1 VRQSEPGGVK
11 AKAREVVEATDVPL
25 GEHAGG
31 VWSHCRRMLPRSVEC
46 ARGRELV
53 RADARDG
60 PGRLAELGRKRGGGP
75 VSPKFHFSFLNQIL
89 DFQNYFKF
97 EFLKMKKT
105 FSRVDP
111 KTKVV
116 QNLILYNFA

>member
-1 VRQSEPGGVK
+1 
-11 AKAREVVEATDVPL
+11 
-25 GEHAGG
+25 
-31 VWSHCRRMLPRSVEC
+31 MLPRSADRAC
-46 ARGRELV
+46 GRELV
-53 RADARDG
+53 WADARDG

-75 VSPKFHFSFLNQIL
+75 VSPKFPFSFIDPIPIP
-89 DFQNYFKF
+89 DFQNCFKF

>member
-1 VRQSEPGGVK
+1 MLSRS
-11 AKAREVVEATDVPL
+11 AKR
-25 GEHAGG
+25 
-31 VWSHCRRMLPRSVEC
+31 

-53 RADARDG
+53 RADVRDG
-60 PGRLAELGRKRGGGP
+60 PGWLAELGRKLGGGLI
-75 VSPKFHFSFLNQIL
+75 SSKFPFSFINPIL
-89 DFQNYFKF
+89 DFQNCFKF
-97 EFLKMKKT
+97 KFLKMKKA